1 MLCPRCSAQAQ
12 ATQKACPSCGALLPR
27 QAPVGNPTR
36 ALAIQEGVAYLA
48 PTHHYSTPAMERLE
62 QIVQR
67 LLDGEELFE
76 DLEDH
81 LQMMAQSFTEFE
93 EKHAGEM
100 QALLVQESMRFP
112 DDEYNV
118 QMSYLLRKGSQIF
131 EEGCQAFDAFF
142 DTESENPDELEAAFR
157 KVQEGH
163 DYVCYAL
170 EIAAERLKA
179 LQQVVAELQEL
190 GDDEEF
196 VFVEVP
202 D

>member
-1 MLCPRCSAQAQ
+1 
-12 ATQKACPSCGALLPR
+12 
-27 QAPVGNPTR
+27 
-36 ALAIQEGVAYLA
+36 
-48 PTHHYSTPAMERLE
+48 
-62 QIVQR
+62 
-67 LLDGEELFE
+67 
-76 DLEDH
+76 
-81 LQMMAQSFTEFE
+81 MMAQSFTEFE